1 MNFKVVLVNEINKNF
16 FDLFNNKDEINE
28 LINYSSSLTH

>member
-1 MNFKVVLVNEINKNF
+1 MDFQIIYDNIKNIRYYCKNK
-16 FDLFNNKDEINE
+16 INE